1 MRFFAALAF
10 AVGALIAGPALAQY
24 QPVEL
29 MCGDPLVPCSAA
41 TPVPTSAVLAPGGT
55 VAATQSG
62 TWTVQPGNTA
72 NTTPWLV
79 TPTPSSA
86 SGAAVAYTSSAA
98 LAANQVVKA
107 SAGNLYSFDVSAD
120 STLSA
125 AAWWIMIYDA
135 TSAPVDGAVTPAK
148 CYAMPAGT
156 TGYAAAFFTPLRM
169 GTGITIGV
177 STSGCFAKV
186 ASTHAF
192 ISGDAQ

>member
-1 MRFFAALAF
+1 MKRLLPFLLAALVVCGAALAQDLTPNV
-10 AVGALIAGPALAQY
+10 VGGQY
-24 QPVEL
+24 H
-29 MCGDPLVPCSAA
+29 
-41 TPVPTSAVLAPGGT
+41 
-55 VAATQSG
+55 
-62 TWTVQPGNTA
+62 
-72 NTTPWLV
+72 TTPPTV
-79 TPTPSSA
+79 TNGQTVGIQVDSHGVVAVSPGPSSA
-86 SGAAVAYTSSAA
+86 SGAGVAYTSSAA

-135 TSAPVDGAVTPAK
+135 ASAPVDGAVTPAK

-156 TGYAAAFFTPLRM
+156 TGYAAAFFTPLRL

-177 STSGCFAKV
+177 STAGCFTKT